1 MTIQR
6 IQNQQILTVRLT
18 KVVAKI
24 EENLGRKK
32 IKFQAK
38 KYKFKQVV
46 IVCLIV
52 VMIVVIIITI
62 INKKRKCNKKIMIT
76 VVVEVVT
83 ISKVRAILV
92 RVGTVFVH
100 KKFKGKIV
108 FS

>member
-1 MTIQR
+1 
-6 IQNQQILTVRLT
+6 
-18 KVVAKI
+18 
-24 EENLGRKK
+24 
-32 IKFQAK
+32 
-38 KYKFKQVV
+38 
-46 IVCLIV
+46 
-52 VMIVVIIITI
+52 MIVVIIITI